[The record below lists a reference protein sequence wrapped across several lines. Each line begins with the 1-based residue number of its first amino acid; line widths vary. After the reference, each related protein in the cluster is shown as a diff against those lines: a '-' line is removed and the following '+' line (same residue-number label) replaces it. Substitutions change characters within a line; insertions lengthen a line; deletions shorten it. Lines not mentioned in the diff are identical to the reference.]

1 MSTGWVF
8 WRLTLGLILG
18 IALAWALRRKSEGGE
33 FLSSGKNRARYMP
46 FFPYWL
52 LPLFLLLE
60 LLLTLL
66 FPALEGQDI
75 LLGILF
81 QVFLQLAVY
90 DGVLLLLLPL
100 LRRWI
105 RPETC
110 VALWLLPNYLYLAQQ
125 SMIQPSRPLLV
136 LPVPGWVMP
145 IICLIWLAGFVGVL
159 GWKILSHLR
168 FRRRI
173 LKGARPVTQ
182 PEDARLWEEL
192 RQRAGLARKRWP
204 LLVSPQ
210 VSSPLSIG
218 LFASTIQ
225 VVLPERNYTRE
236 ELDLILRHEL
246 IHIGRGDSSAKFF
259 LAFCSALC
267 WFNPLVW
274 AAMGRGAEELELSCD
289 QEVLDWAGEE
299 KGEEYAR
306 LLLRTAGEQAGFTTC
321 LSASASS
328 LRYRLRQVLCPVE
341 RGLHSGV
348 AGLAIFALI
357 LTGGLVSLGYGA
369 GTVREVLS
377 ARDGREISGIE
388 QIYRFHDSKNG
399 SLCRPDSQQ
408 ALLDYVEN
416 LELQTITGFVS
427 YESGGE
433 ELWLEC
439 RLDGEDGF
447 RLVVQDNLVHLY
459 PVNRLYNPQSYQVA
473 GGVDWAWLDS
483 RLTPE

>member
-1 MSTGWVF
+1 MNGSWLF
-8 WRLTLGLILG
+8 YRLLLGLTCG
-18 IALAWALRRKSEGGE
+18 AVFAVALRWRSEGGTP
-33 FLSSGKNRARYMP
+33 LGKKKSRYAP
-46 FFPYWL
+46 YFSYWL
-52 LPLFLLLE
+52 LPLLLLFE
-60 LLLTLL
+60 LLL
-66 FPALEGQDI
+66 FPVLEQQGKGGV
-75 LLGILF
+75 LPGILF

-100 LRRWI
+100 LRRWL

-110 VALWLLPNYLYLAQQ
+110 VVLWLLPNYLYLAQQ
-125 SMIQPSRPLLV
+125 SLIQPSRPLLV
-136 LPVPGWVMP
+136 LSIPGWAMP

-168 FRRRI
+168 FRRHI
-173 LKGARPVTQ
+173 LQ
-182 PEDARLWEEL
+182 DARLVTDPPTSKLWQDL
-192 RQRAGLARKRWP
+192 RDWAGVGRKKYP
-204 LLVSPQ
+204 LVTSPH
-210 VSSPLSIG
+210 VTAPLSVG

-225 VVLPERNYTRE
+225 VVLPERDYSRE

-274 AAMGRGAEELELSCD
+274 AAMARGAEELELNCD
-289 QEVLDWAGEE
+289 QEVLNWAGEE
-299 KGEEYAR
+299 RGEEYAR

-321 LSASASS
+321 LSASAAS
-328 LRYRLRQVLCPVE
+328 LRYRLRQVLHPVE

-357 LTGGLVSLGYGA
+357 LTGGLVSLDYDA
-369 GTVREVLS
+369 GTVQEVLS
-377 ARDGREISGIE
+377 RRGTREISGIE
-388 QIYRFHDSKNG
+388 QIYRFHDSRNG
-399 SLCRPDSQQ
+399 SLCRADSQQ
-408 ALLDYVEN
+408 VLLDYVEG
-416 LELQTITGFVS
+416 LKLRSVAGFVS

-439 RLDGEDGF
+439 RLDGEDYF
-447 RLVVQDNLVHLY
+447 RLVVQDNLVHIY
-459 PVNRLYNPQSYQVA
+459 PVNRPYSPWSYRVA
-473 GGVDWAWLDS
+473 GEVDWTWLDS